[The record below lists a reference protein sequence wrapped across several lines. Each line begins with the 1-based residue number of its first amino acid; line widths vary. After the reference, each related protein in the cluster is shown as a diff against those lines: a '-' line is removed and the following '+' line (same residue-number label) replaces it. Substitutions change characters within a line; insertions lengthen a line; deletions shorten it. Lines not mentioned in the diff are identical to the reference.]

1 MTGLLFISEI
11 LTLSIFL
18 SFQYLNPQL
27 REEGLWPAMLWL
39 ILTVLLTGLF
49 LFGAGRMYIRHL
61 ATKTSLQASRL
72 TKPVIESFSPLLPLA
87 LVCVSPFVFL
97 KDVRPL
103 MLPFALAGII
113 TLQASFL
120 RRVKRSCGDK
130 KFFFESWQCV
140 RRFLSSRWLVPVAVF
155 LVPFCIYTLL
165 ASGLIFPA
173 HPFTGDE
180 PHYLLITQSILHDG
194 DINLFNNYESRDY
207 FRYYSGALDPH
218 AYEGKKGA
226 GYLFSKHLPGLAV
239 ILMPAYALGE
249 AAGIRDGRLFIF
261 AVRLTICLFTAFL
274 SGIFFLMV
282 NDVVKRRRASFLA
295 WLIFSFLSPVIFYSH
310 LLYPEVLAA
319 LISLLIFRLMIYR
332 KEASLPTCLLSGIGA
347 GALPW
352 LGIKYAA
359 LSILIVAVVI
369 FPRLKSPR
377 ENTGKIFTFVFPCT
391 VSAGFILF
399 YLWSLYGN
407 FSPLSIYSGAFP
419 DARTG
424 LSSFFPPGFSG
435 IVQSALG
442 YLLDQ
447 RIGVF
452 VFAPVYILCIA
463 GAFLATKHIGKSM
476 KPLLFLFVTYW
487 IYCSLFPYWVGFC
500 PPGRQLL
507 CALWIPALLL
517 AAVFAENRNGF
528 GHALTASGI
537 GLSAMITFFGIR
549 NPWLLYQA
557 DLADTRTTQGAY
569 GPLVSSLSGAVIDLR
584 KSVPLL
590 VGREGIQWFPL
601 TAWVCAIALL
611 AFGMVKF
618 ARTGRGAPPY
628 DRLELSASVV
638 VSVSILVL
646 GFLSFNIRLD
656 NISAFDGKG
665 YELIFQDENQYGKEM
680 GGFWTKGNRKCSLF
694 VGSPEPLSEIMVT
707 LSSPL
712 RGRARLQVGRFI
724 CTAARR
730 GEMDLKRT
738 IHVSS
743 PQGIRWKGRFLYYVN
758 VRENTSFVPSEH
770 TASSRDKRPLGV
782 FVEIEVIKKSPSS
795 S

>member
-239 ILMPAYALGE
+239 I
-249 AAGIRDGRLFIF
+249 FI
-261 AVRLTICLFTAFL
+261 
-274 SGIFFLMV
+274 
-282 NDVVKRRRASFLA
+282 
-295 WLIFSFLSPVIFYSH
+295 FLSPVIFYSH

-352 LGIKYAA
+352 LCTKNAA
-359 LSILIVAVVI
+359 LSILIVAGVI

-557 DLADTRTTQGAY
+557 DL
-569 GPLVSSLSGAVIDLR
+569 
-584 KSVPLL
+584 
-590 VGREGIQWFPL
+590 
-601 TAWVCAIALL
+601 
-611 AFGMVKF
+611 
-618 ARTGRGAPPY
+618 
-628 DRLELSASVV
+628 
-638 VSVSILVL
+638 
-646 GFLSFNIRLD
+646 
-656 NISAFDGKG
+656 
-665 YELIFQDENQYGKEM
+665 
-680 GGFWTKGNRKCSLF
+680 
-694 VGSPEPLSEIMVT
+694 
-707 LSSPL
+707 
-712 RGRARLQVGRFI
+712 
-724 CTAARR
+724 
-730 GEMDLKRT
+730 
-738 IHVSS
+738 
-743 PQGIRWKGRFLYYVN
+743 
-758 VRENTSFVPSEH
+758 
-770 TASSRDKRPLGV
+770 
-782 FVEIEVIKKSPSS
+782 
-795 S
+795 